1 MGQSARDVARSSQL
15 VLPNDVEEA
24 ISALAGLGENGIPV
38 AGATWVM
45 RAPIRR
51 ERSDRCFVSLARIAE
66 LREIAI
72 DENQLSLGCL
82 VTHDELA
89 EALGGIGD
97 LQGLAQA
104 AANSANPAI
113 RRAATIGGNICTA
126 DFAAA
131 DLLPALLALDA
142 SVETQ
147 DQAGTSMAPLQEF
160 VATRHK
166 RPPSA
171 LVTRIIVP
179 RSDRRSVHTRL
190 TLRKAGD
197 YPVANFSASIG
208 LDRNGRIENAR
219 IAVGAVEKTARRWT
233 GFESTVVGKDPDP
246 AEMKLLSTS
255 CAAEFSGRDGTDAPG
270 WYRLR
275 VLPSL
280 VGRAFENL
288 KSQCS
293 RRGRWP

>member
-1 MGQSARDVARSSQL
+1 MGRGQSAGDVARSSQL
-15 VLPNDVEEA
+15 ILPKDVEEA
-24 ISALAGLGENGIPV
+24 ISTLAELGEKGIPV

-72 DENQLSLGCL
+72 DENRLSLGCL
-82 VTHDELA
+82 VTHEGLA
-89 EALGGIGD
+89 KALGGIGD

-113 RRAATIGGNICTA
+113 RRAATIGGNICTV

-142 SVETQ
+142 AVETQ
-147 DQAGTSMAPLQEF
+147 DRTGTSISPLEDF
-160 VATRHK
+160 VATRGK
-166 RPPSA
+166 GPSSA
-171 LVTRIIVP
+171 LVTRVIVP

-208 LDRNGRIENAR
+208 LDRNGRIEKAR
-219 IAVGAVEKTARRWT
+219 IAVGAVEKSARRWT
-233 GFESTVVGKDPDP
+233 AFESAIVGKDPDP
-246 AEMKLLSTS
+246 AEMKSLSRS

-288 KSQCS
+288 KSQNS
-293 RRGRWP
+293 